1 MIYEIRTYGVK
12 PHSIPEVEKRFGE
25 AYETRKKY
33 SELAA
38 FWHTEIGPLN
48 QIIHVW
54 GYKDLAERDKVRAEA
69 TKGGGN
75 WPPKIGEFIV
85 TQQSDILIPFA
96 FAPEIKPG
104 KVGPYFEIRTYTY
117 MGGELPVIQKT
128 WEAALPGRLKV
139 SPIVTCG
146 YTDLGA
152 ISKFIHIWPYKS
164 LDDRVRIRNEL
175 RAGGNWPPSAL
186 AEKSGGRGYHLHTQE
201 NKVVMPSAFSPLQ

>member
-1 MIYEIRTYGVK
+1 MLYEIRTYGVT
-12 PHSIPEVEKRFGE
+12 PHSVPEVEKRFGE
-25 AYETRKKY
+25 AYEARKKY

-54 GYKDLAERDKVRAEA
+54 GYKDLAERDKVRGAA
-69 TKGGGN
+69 VKDGA

-85 TQQSDILIPFA
+85 TQQSDILHPFS

-117 MGGELPVIQKT
+117 KGGELPIIQKT
-128 WEAALPGRLKV
+128 WEAALPGRLKFG
-139 SPIVTCG
+139 PIVTCG
-146 YTDLGA
+146 HTDLGA
-152 ISKFIHIWPYKS
+152 LSKFIHIWPYKT
-164 LDDRVRIRNEL
+164 LDERTKMRDEIRKT
-175 RAGGNWPPSAL
+175 GNWPPSAL
-186 AEKSGGRGYHLHTQE
+186 AEKSGGRGYHLHAQE

>member
-1 MIYEIRTYGVK
+1 MIYEIRTYHVK
-12 PHSIPEVEKRFGE
+12 PHSLPEVEKRFGE
-25 AYETRKKY
+25 AYEGRKKY

-38 FWHTEIGPLN
+38 FWHTEIGALN

-54 GYKDLAERDKVRAEA
+54 GYKDMAERDKIRAA
-69 TKGGGN
+69 AVKDGA
-75 WPPKIGEFIV
+75 WPPKIGEFIQ
-85 TQQSDILIPFA
+85 TQQSDILHPFA

-104 KVGPYFEIRTYTY
+104 KVGPFFEIRTYTY

-146 YTDLGA
+146 YTDVGA
-152 ISKFIHIWPYKS
+152 ISKFIHIWPYPS

-186 AEKSGGRGYHLHTQE
+186 AEKTGGRGYHLHFQE
-201 NKVVMPSAFSPLQ
+201 NKIVMPSAFSPLQ

>member
-1 MIYEIRTYGVK
+1 MLYEIRTYGVQ
-12 PHSIPEVEKRFGE
+12 PHSVPEVEKRFGE
-25 AYETRKKY
+25 AYEARKKY

-54 GYKDLAERDKVRAEA
+54 GYKDLAERDKVRAA
-69 TKGGGN
+69 AVKDGV

-85 TQQSDILIPFA
+85 TQQSDILYPFS

-104 KVGPYFEIRTYTY
+104 NVGPYFEIRTYTY
-117 MGGELPVIQKT
+117 KGGELPIIQKT

-152 ISKFIHIWPYKS
+152 LSKFIHIWPYKT
-164 LDDRVRIRNEL
+164 LDERVKIRNEL
-175 RAGGNWPPSAL
+175 RAGGNWPPSEL
-186 AEKSGGRGYHLHTQE
+186 AKKSGGRGYHLHAQE